1 MRHAGH
7 NYSQRVTARRLAVV
21 AGLLAG
27 LISTQGMALRNG
39 YSDSL
44 DNPPSIV
51 PAPEE
56 QTKETVHNPE
66 FAPLY
71 YNSGNALYDKGEYLK
86 AIQSYNNALFLE
98 PDMEFGYYNRGM
110 SYYMLRQYKAAAE
123 DFAAVRKQNPNNTY
137 AQIWEKVSL
146 FKYGV
151 AAETSHI
158 QIKTS
163 DESKKPFLKS
173 WPLAVLAFLNG
184 EITEQ
189 VLQDAAY
196 HPNVST
202 QNEQYCELWFYVGQ
216 RRLAQGRKQEAIIA
230 FKKSIE
236 TDVRDFVEYI
246 ASGNELAN

>member
-1 MRHAGH
+1 MRYAGH
-7 NYSQRVTARRLAVV
+7 NNSQRISPQKLAVI

-27 LISTQGMALRNG
+27 LISTQSMALRNG

-51 PAPEE
+51 PSLE
-56 QTKETVHNPE
+56 QQNNDAANNPE

-71 YNSGNALYDKGEYLK
+71 YNSGNALYDKGEYLE

-123 DFAAVRKQNPNNTY
+123 DFATVRKKNPNNTY

-151 AAETSHI
+151 AAETSPI

-163 DESKKPFLKS
+163 DESKNPFLKK

-202 QNEQYCELWFYVGQ
+202 QNEQYCELWFYIGQ
-216 RRLAQGRKQEAIIA
+216 RRLAQGRKQEAKVA
-230 FKKSIE
+230 FEKSIE